1 MRGRW
6 LPGHSDARR
15 GLGSSAGIGSSVG
28 QPPKASTGG
37 AAVTTHRF
45 SRRRSGGN
53 PIAVVSCR
61 VVTRVRIPASQ
72 VWEGM
77 KGLENQLSQ
86 YEAENPDRKPP
97 TPTD

>member
-1 MRGRW
+1 
-6 LPGHSDARR
+6 
-15 GLGSSAGIGSSVG
+15 
-28 QPPKASTGG
+28 
-37 AAVTTHRF
+37 
-45 SRRRSGGN
+45 
-53 PIAVVSCR
+53 
-61 VVTRVRIPASQ
+61 VRIPASQ